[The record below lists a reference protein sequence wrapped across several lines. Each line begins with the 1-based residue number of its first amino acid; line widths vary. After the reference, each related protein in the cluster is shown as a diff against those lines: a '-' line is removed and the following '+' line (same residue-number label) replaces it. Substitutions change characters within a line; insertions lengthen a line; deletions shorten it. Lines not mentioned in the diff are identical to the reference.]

1 MFSQHP
7 QISKLSCSE
16 QLYQLNQFRNNVF
29 FSYYV
34 SILQAASDQ
43 TMQAICNGF
52 VGERDNCAILEREQA
67 IGAAPAYLKFAQ
79 LVHEDLVALQH
90 KHTQNDGQE

>member
-7 QISKLSCSE
+7 QISKLSSSE
-16 QLYQLNQFRNNVF
+16 QLLQLNQFRTNPF
-29 FSYYV
+29 YGYYV
-34 SILQAASDQ
+34 AILQAASDQ
-43 TMQAICNGF
+43 TMLAICNGF

-79 LVHEDLVALQH
+79 LVKEDLIALQTKH
-90 KHTQNDGQE
+90 KQNES

>member
-16 QLYQLNQFRNNVF
+16 QLIQLNAFRNNIF
-29 FSYYV
+29 YGYYV
-34 SILQAASDQ
+34 AILQAASDQ
-43 TMQAICNGF
+43 TMLAVCNGF

-79 LVHEDLVALQH
+79 LVNEDLTSLQTKH
-90 KHTQNDGQE
+90 KQNDEH